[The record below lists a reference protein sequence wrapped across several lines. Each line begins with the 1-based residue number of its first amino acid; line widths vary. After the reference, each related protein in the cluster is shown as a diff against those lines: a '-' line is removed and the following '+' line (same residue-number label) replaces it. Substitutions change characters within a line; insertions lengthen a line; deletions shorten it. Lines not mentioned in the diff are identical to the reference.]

1 MRWRREDVRLSRA
14 GDEETVVMRYVRR
27 MLVKGRRASG
37 AACGLVTCS
46 TTPEAGAEDDDTVL

>member
-1 MRWRREDVRLSRA
+1 MRWRREDVRLRRA

-46 TTPEAGAEDDDTVL
+46 ITPEEGVEEADTDF